1 MAVRIAING
10 FGRIGKSFLRA
21 LLSDSTAT
29 QTIDIIAI
37 NTGPNTH
44 HTAHL
49 FAHDS
54 VMGLFPGTVEEKDNT
69 LIINGKPIF
78 LISEATPENLPW
90 KKYAIDWVI
99 DASGCFTSKED
110 AMRHITAGCKKV
122 IITAPAKN
130 PDVTTVLG
138 INDSVYD
145 ANKHSIISMGSCT
158 TNCFAPI
165 VKVLQESFGITSG
178 SMSTTHAYTADQ
190 RLLDGT
196 HKDPRRARAAATNM
210 IPTSTGA
217 SKVITTLFPEL
228 EGKLCASALRVPV
241 PNVSFLEFVFIA
253 QKNITAQTINNAF
266 IQASQTTLKNIMALE
281 ATPLVSSDFIGNT
294 HSCIIDMALTT
305 TVGSLGK
312 VAAWYDN
319 EYGYS
324 CRLKDFLQKHGE

>member
-29 QTIDIIAI
+29 KTIDIVAI
-37 NTGPNTH
+37 NTGPNAH

-49 FAHDS
+49 FIHDS
-54 VMGLFPGTVEEKDNT
+54 IMGPFPGTVEEKDNM
-69 LIINGKPIF
+69 LIINGKSIH
-78 LISEATPENLPW
+78 LIAEANPENLPW

-130 PDVTTVLG
+130 SDVTIVPG
-138 INDSVYD
+138 INDSAYD
-145 ANKHSIISMGSCT
+145 ANKHTIISMGSCT

-165 VKVLQESFGITSG
+165 VKVLQESFGIAFG

-210 IPTSTGA
+210 VPTSTGA
-217 SKVITTLFPEL
+217 SKVIATLFPEL

-241 PNVSFLEFVFIA
+241 PNVSLLEFVFIA
-253 QKNITAQTINNAF
+253 QKDITVQTLNNAF
-266 IQASQTTLKNIMALE
+266 TKASQTYLKNIMALE
-281 ATPLVSSDFIGNT
+281 TTPLVSSDFIGNT
-294 HSCIIDMALTT
+294 HSCIIDSALTT

-312 VAAWYDN
+312 IAAWYDN